1 MSARGTR
8 PVIQPHR
15 AAGVLA
21 LALWLA
27 CAAAW
32 AQTESEATAPAQV
45 GSGTLSYD
53 PYGPGD
59 HNWQRKW
66 VFSYPGKLKA
76 SWRPPASDG
85 GSAVTAY
92 RVYWYQTADYAGTV
106 QSMDVTPSGAGLQVH
121 YVTGLTDGVEYG
133 VGVTAVNA
141 AGEGPFR
148 SGTGAALASLP
159 YTSPRDD
166 FYVNVPQTRHD
177 MQVGSLSA
185 ARAAAA
191 GTLRVTWSRP
201 TGSKVLDH
209 YTVSWAR
216 DGSATVAGTAQVA
229 KTASSYDI
237 TGVTAGQRYRIEVD
251 TLYRLTAGDE
261 GQLKTTEVTVA
272 TPYGAPAAPRDLE
285 VLGNDASLAVSWSAP
300 AADGGSPVT
309 GYRLSWSAPGTTAG
323 SQDLGP
329 AVRAH
334 TIANLSNELAY
345 TVTLTASNAYYTGP
359 EASGA
364 DTPFLDGVPSF
375 GDATV
380 PAQTRIANLP
390 GAPDL
395 TLPAASGGNL
405 GLSYRLSPA
414 VPGLTFDPETRV
426 LSGMATH
433 PGQHQM
439 TYRAD
444 DGDRFTAAADA
455 AVLTFTLTVK
465 LTTPPTAAP
474 ITKDAYENLPL
485 TFAESDFTDA
495 FSDPDDGDSLSSVA
509 VCPPPATAGRLTLG
523 TRVIDP
529 CLRFDPDALDT
540 LVFTPAADYT
550 GTATFGFHLWDQ
562 PGGVTALTNA
572 TITVHPND
580 PPLAAASSAPF
591 GSVVGGRTGT
601 LTNTSRDPDDDA
613 MTWHWEQIAGAT
625 VALSDAT
632 AESPTFTA
640 PDSMEQL
647 TFRLTATDEHGA
659 SDTATVSLDVYTP
672 PAAPATLTAA
682 TSPGTVTLRW
692 TAGAANGAA
701 IESWWYAF
709 SGDGGTTWSD
719 WSGVGAGAHVYRT
732 VVRGLQNGT
741 AYTFAVRARNA
752 AGDGV
757 QRTVT
762 ATPGGRSNNY
772 PPVARASWEY
782 VHRYDEFG
790 RPIQTN
796 LHLSAKASTDPDLA
810 GFGNPLDY
818 LTFRWTQVRDDPA
831 VWRHDVRWPTS
842 RFPYLD
848 PEPKYPVDLVYRLTV
863 TDRGWLSDTTYLTVK
878 VRYPAGRPS
887 LGLTRS
893 IALGLQPG
901 ETLSKVLPAA
911 TGGNGTLTYGITPP
925 AAGVMSFDAAKREV
939 TFTPTAAGTW
949 NFGYN
954 VTDADGDSDTIK
966 VTLRAAAGTAPQFAA
981 GASIQDLRLLT
992 GREVGPAAAA
1002 RPQPALPRATGGN
1015 GDLAYSLK
1023 PDVPGLSFD
1032 PSTRLIAGTPTT
1044 AGSYAMTYRAVD
1056 SDADAGDADSATLN
1070 FTIEVVENTT
1080 PVALFAG
1087 QTVDVSV
1094 KIPGPEW
1101 GENPTDYPYGVD
1113 LRGYFYDADGD
1124 DLEFVMDWI
1133 PSEVRVIKCTN
1144 YRYDH
1149 CLFTTEE
1156 KTQKFTVY
1164 AVDPS
1169 GAKVSQHFRLTGL
1182 PANRAPAITYED
1194 GSGGGT
1200 DLRDGHV
1207 AGRCGRV
1214 IRKRPLI
1221 YYFSDPDG
1229 DHLTYRAQ
1237 SASPRARVTLNVG
1250 PVGSQWSPYNRQ
1262 RVPYLTVDVTDGNVT
1277 NWTTT
1282 VTVTA
1287 SDPEGLSVSL
1297 VIPLTVY
1304 NVPEDGNSAPCSL
1317 PDPWP
1322 TFGDVQLADQSWPAT
1337 KAIIPLTLPE
1347 ASDGTPPLAYS
1358 LAPPVPGL
1366 TFDAATRTLSGTPT
1380 TVADA
1385 TAMTYRVTDSLSEDP
1400 TNSRIST
1407 LGFNITITGNAV
1419 GTNAPT
1425 SAAIA
1430 VTIAEDTVHTF
1441 AANDFAFSD
1450 ADPDEQLHKLQIE
1463 TLPAH
1468 GTLRLNDVE
1477 QAAGAQIARADL
1489 SALEYHPPAHWH
1501 GLTSFTFKVLDTTE
1515 RASTQAYDASV
1526 VVNPVNDVPTSADF
1540 ERTVAEDTTL
1550 TFVSTDFAFL
1560 DADGDDD
1567 ARSAVV
1573 IASLPAAA
1581 AGTLKLAGTAVT
1593 AGQSI
1598 LAPAY
1603 TLDGL
1608 QFAPAA
1614 NWNGTAAFR
1623 FGVVDSSG
1631 AASLASNTATI
1642 RVTAVN
1648 DPPATAAITRSID
1661 EDTTLELTLA
1671 DFTFDDPDAGDQF
1684 KAIVFKQAPQSGDP
1698 AQPAGTLSSFHGS
1711 VQTVIDGDDTVAVAG
1726 LTRLEYRP
1734 DTNFAGQV
1742 KFTFTVR
1749 DQADADSRLASGV
1762 VQVDPVN
1769 DPPTSQDASV
1779 SASEDQTVSLETRFA
1794 FNDLDAGD
1802 SLKAVQ
1808 VASLPAAAAGA
1819 LKVGAVPVLDGQ
1831 SIPAGSLPDLVFAP
1845 AANWHG
1851 ATQFDFRV
1859 VDQADAGSKD
1869 TYTLSIVVASVPD
1882 APTAAD
1888 LKHKWVPGLDFLA
1901 LFESVFADPDEGD
1914 HLKKVKLETTPTG
1927 GSLWNGQDRR
1937 EQGAVLGVTD
1947 LQDLVFKPQAGTY
1960 RGARVRFRVR
1970 DQTDRES
1977 AAYTLTMWRNAPPKV
1992 DALRHRTREDTPLP
2006 FRPDDFE
2013 EVFTDP
2019 DTGDGLAEVIIT
2031 SPLAAAHGS
2040 LMLDGVAISA
2050 GQVIARASLNGL
2062 VFTPT
2067 ANWNGHTTFG
2077 FKMRDRFGAE
2087 SAAATATLAVVDVND
2102 APVAAV
2108 LAVSTPEDTAFSFTA
2123 AHFEGVFS
2131 DPDSADSEKPDS
2143 LQAVRVVTLPD
2154 AGHGALALSGIAVTA
2169 EQIIAHADL
2178 GNVTFTPVANWN
2190 GEARFTFKV
2199 VDQLDAESAATAAQ
2213 VTVTAVPDAP
2223 VADTLEI
2230 GTPED
2235 IVLTFTAAD
2244 FEGVFSDVD
2253 PNDSLKAVKVVSLP
2267 DAARGK
2273 LALSGQKPD
2282 VPVEK
2287 PVDGKSP
2294 HDRLGLQPNS
2304 AVTVDQVI
2312 VRGDLGKLTFKPQ
2325 PNWTGQASFTFQVM
2339 DQSDTASATASGTI
2353 TVTDAAEAP
2362 RALALNVS
2370 TAEDATLTFT
2380 PAHFEGRFN
2389 DPDRDDSLKAVRVV
2403 SLPDAAHGE
2412 LALARTAVTAGGKI
2426 EHADLGNLT
2435 FAPVANW
2442 NGAASFTFK
2451 VVDQTDLESADAATA
2466 TVTVTAVADPPA
2478 AAALG
2483 TTTAEDTALTF
2494 AAADFT
2500 DVFSDPDS
2508 GDSLKAV
2515 KVVSL
2520 PAEAQG
2526 ALALNGTGVTV
2537 DQVMGKGDLG
2547 TLTFTPAANF
2557 AAAATFGFQ
2566 VLDPG
2571 DRASATATATIT
2583 VTAVA
2588 DPPAATALS
2597 TSTAEETALTFA
2609 ANDFEGVFTDPD
2621 AGDSLKAVKVMTLPA
2636 ATAGALELSGSAV
2649 TAEQTIVHADLGNVT
2664 FTPGADWNGDASF
2677 TFKVVDQSDAESAAA
2692 TATVTVT
2699 AVADPPAAAALG
2711 KSTAED
2717 TALTFA
2723 AADFTGVF
2731 SDPDPG
2737 DSLKS
2742 VMVTSLPDAEHG
2754 ALALSGIAVTVDQ
2767 VILQGDL
2774 GTLVFAPVAN
2784 WNGQASFMF
2793 KVVDQTDAESAAAA
2807 TATITVTAVADA
2819 PEATALSK
2827 STAEE
2832 TALTFAASDFEG
2844 VFTDPEGDS
2853 LKSVKVVTLPAATA
2867 GVLALGGKAV
2877 TANQVIVKAD
2887 LGTLVFTP
2895 VANWNG
2901 QATFTFKV
2909 VDTTDT
2915 EAAATA
2921 TATVTVTAVAD
2932 APEATALSES
2942 TAEDTAL
2949 TFAASDFDGVFTDP
2963 DSGDSLKSVKV
2974 ITLPAATAG
2983 VLALG
2988 GTAVTVDQVIVK
3000 GDLGTLVFTPVA
3012 NWNGDATFT
3021 FQVSDRSDR
3030 LSGTATATV
3039 TVTAVNDAPAA
3050 SALQVSTAEDTA
3062 LTFAASDFEGKF
3074 SDLDAGDSL
3083 KSVKVVTLPAATA
3096 GVLALG
3102 GTAVSADDVIV
3113 KGSLGT
3119 LTFTPV
3125 ANWNGDATFT
3135 FKVVDKSDAASAA
3148 AATATVTVTAVA
3160 DAPAASA
3167 LQVSTAEDTAR
3178 TFTASDFEGVFT
3190 DADGDSLKSVKVV
3203 TLPAAT
3209 EGALALGGTALTA
3222 EQVIVKADLGTLTF
3236 TPVANYAGDA
3246 TFTFKVVD
3254 TTDAEAAATATATV
3268 TVTAEADAPAASAL
3282 QVSTAEDTARTFTA
3296 SDFEGVFTDPD
3307 GDTLKSVKVVTLPV
3321 AAAGALALGGTA
3333 VSADDVIVKGSLGTL
3348 KFTPVANWNGDA
3360 TFTFKVVDQ
3369 SDAEAASAATA
3380 TVTVTAVAD
3389 APAASALSVSTTEE
3403 TARTFTASDFEGVFT
3418 DADGDS
3424 LKSVK
3429 VVTLPAATAGALALN
3444 GTAVSADDVIV
3455 KGDLG
3460 TLVFTP
3466 VANWNGD
3473 ASFTFKVVDT
3483 TDAESAAAA
3492 TATATV
3498 TVTAVNDVPVA
3509 SALSVS
3515 TLEDTALTFA
3525 ASDFG
3530 GVVTDADAGDSLK
3543 SVKVV
3548 TLPAATAGVLALGG
3562 TAVTANQVIAKA
3574 DLGTLVFTPVANWN
3588 GDATFTFKVVDQADA
3603 ESAAAATATVTVTA
3617 VNDAPA
3623 ASALQVSTLEDTALT
3638 FTAAQFEGVFTDAD
3652 AGDSLKSV
3660 KVVTLPA
3667 ATAGV
3672 LALNGTAVTA
3682 EQVIVKADLGTL
3694 VFTPVANW
3702 NGDATFTF
3710 KVADPEDAESATA
3723 TATVSVTTVN
3733 DVPTASALKVST
3745 AEDTA
3750 LTFTAAD
3757 FDGVFSDVDG
3767 DTLKSVKVVT
3777 LPAATAGVLALNGT
3791 ALTANQKIA
3800 HGSLGTL
3807 KFTPVANWNG
3817 DATFTFK
3824 VADQSDAESA
3834 AAATATVTVTAVAD
3848 APAASTL
3855 NVSTSEDTAL
3865 TFTAS
3870 DFEGVFTDA
3879 DAGDSLKAVK
3889 VVSLPAAA
3897 TEGALALGGTAVT
3910 ADDVIAKADLGTL
3923 KFTPVTNFT
3932 GAATFTFKVVDTSD
3946 AESAD
3951 AATARVTV
3959 GSTNDAPAAGPL
3971 QASTSEDTALTFTA
3985 AHFEGVFTDA
3995 DTGDSLKAVRVVTLP
4010 AATEGALALGGTAVT
4025 ADDVIAK
4032 ADLGTLVFTPVANW
4046 NGDASFTF
4054 KVADQSDAESA
4065 AATATVTVSAVNDAP
4080 AAGPLRVSTSEDT
4093 ALTFTAAHFEGVF
4106 TDTDT
4111 GDSLKAVRVVT
4122 LPAATEGALA
4132 LSGTAVTADDV
4143 IAKADLG
4150 TLKFTPAA
4158 NWNGDASFTFKVADQ
4173 SDAESAAATATVT
4186 VSAVNDAPTAGA
4198 LGKTTAE
4205 DTALAFTASDF
4216 DGAFSDADTGDSL
4229 KTVKVVSLPAATEGA
4244 LTLGATAVT
4253 ANQVIARGDLGTL
4266 KFTPVANWN
4275 GDATFTY
4282 KVVDTTDAESAAAAT
4297 ATVTVTAVNDA
4308 PAAGPL
4314 GKTTAEDTALT
4325 FAPSDFSGVFSDPDT
4340 GDSLKAVKVVTLPAA
4355 AAGALAQNGT
4365 AVTAN
4370 QVIVKA
4376 DLGSLVFTPVANYA
4390 GDATFTFKVTDQS
4403 DAESADA
4410 TATVTVTAE
4419 GDAPMHR
4426 LEPGQSPSASLVNV
4440 STTEDTPVSFTAAAF
4455 EGVFSDPDSGDS
4467 LKAVKVVTLPAATA
4481 GTLALGGTAV
4491 TANQKIVKGDLG
4503 TLTFTPVANWN
4514 GDATFTFKVVDQS
4527 DAESAAAATA
4537 TVTVTAVNDA
4547 PEAGALKV
4555 STEEDTALTFAAS
4568 DFEGKF
4574 SDLDSDDSLKAV
4586 KVVTLPVA
4594 TEGAL
4599 ALGGTAVTANQKIA
4613 KGDLGTLKFTPAA
4626 NWNGDA
4632 TFTFKVVDQSNA
4644 ESAAAATVTVTVTKE
4659 ADAPAASALKVS
4671 TDEDT
4676 ALTFTA
4682 SDFEGVF
4689 TDADGDSLKSVKVV
4703 TLPAATGGAL
4713 ALGGTAVTANQVIV
4727 KADLGTLKFTPVANW
4742 NGDATFTFKVVDS
4755 TDAESAAAATA
4766 TVTVTAKNDAPA
4778 ASALNVSTDEDT
4790 ALAFTAANFEG
4801 KFSDPDTGDSLKT
4814 VKVVTLPAATAG
4826 VLALGGTAVTA
4837 NQVIVKADLGTLK
4850 FTPVA
4855 NWNGDASFTFKVAD
4869 QSNAESASA
4878 ATATVTVTA
4887 AADAPAARTL
4897 NVSTAEETALTF
4909 TASDFEGVFTDADGD
4924 SLKSVKV
4931 VTLPAVTAGALALGG
4946 TGVTA
4951 NQNIV
4956 KADLGTLKFTPV
4968 ANYTGQA
4975 TFTFKVVDTTNA
4987 ESAAAATARV
4997 TVTAVNDAPAAS
5009 ALKVSTS
5016 EDTALTFAASDFE
5029 GAFSDP
5035 DSDDSLKSVKVT
5047 TLPAA
5052 AHGALA
5058 LNGSSVTANQVIAK
5072 ADLGTLKFTPAAD
5085 WNGDASFT
5093 FKVVDQS
5100 DAASA
5105 AAATATVTV
5114 TAVADAPAATALN
5127 VSTAEETAL
5136 TFAASDFEGVF
5147 TDPDGDSLKAVKVV
5161 TLPAATAGAL
5171 ALGGKAVT
5179 ASQKIVK
5186 ADLGT
5191 LKFTPVANYAGKAT
5205 FTFKVVDTTDAASA
5219 AAATATVTVT
5229 AVNDAPEASALQV
5242 STAEDTARTF
5252 TAANFE
5258 GTFSD
5263 PDSGDSLKAV
5273 KVVTLPATAAGALA
5287 LNGTAVTANQKIVKA
5302 DLGTLKFTPVANYAG
5317 DATFT
5322 FKVVDTADAES
5333 ASAATATVT
5342 VTAVADAPAAL
5353 TLNVSTAEDTARTFT
5368 AANFEGAFSDPDS
5381 GDGLKSVKV
5390 VTLPAATAGVLAL
5403 NATAVTANQKIAKGS
5418 LGTLKFTPVANW
5430 HGQATFTF
5438 KVEDTTDAESAS
5450 AATATVTVTAVNDAP
5465 TAGALSKSTAEDT
5478 ALTFATADFTGK
5490 FSDPD
5495 TGDSLKA
5502 VKVVTLPAATAGA
5515 LALGT
5520 TAVTADQVIAK
5531 ADLGTLKFTPV
5542 ANYAGTATFTFKVVD
5557 KADAESAAAATVTI
5571 TVGGA
5576 NDAPTASTLNVSTAE
5591 DTALTFTASDFE
5603 GAFSDPDSGDSLK
5616 AVKVVT
5622 LPAATAGALALG
5634 TTAVTADQV
5643 IAKADLGTLKFTPV
5657 ANYAGTATFTFKVTD
5672 KSDAESA
5679 AAATARVTVT
5689 AVADA
5694 PVATA
5699 LGKSTAEDTALTFA
5713 ASDFTG
5719 VFSDADGDSLKA
5731 VKVVTLPAAAQGA
5744 LALDGT
5750 GVGANQ
5756 VIAHADLGTLK
5767 FTPAADWNGK
5777 ATFGF
5782 RVSDPSDR
5790 LSAEA
5795 TATVTVTAVADAPA
5809 AGELTASTAEDTALT
5824 FAASDFD
5831 GVFSDADGD
5840 TLKAVKVATLPAAT
5854 AGALALDG
5862 TAVTAN
5868 QSIVSAKLG
5877 TLKFT
5882 PAADWNGE
5890 ASFTFKV
5897 VDTTNAESDAAT
5909 VTVTVTAAADPPA
5922 AGALGKTTEEDTAL
5936 TFVPADFSGVFSDPD
5951 AGDSLKAVRIV
5962 SLPAATEGALALG
5975 PDAVAE
5981 DAVIPH
5987 GDLGGLK
5994 FTPAADWNGD
6004 ATFTFKVVDQTDAE
6018 SADATATV
6026 TVTAVGDAPK
6036 QRLESGQ
6043 SPTAALVSVS
6053 TTEDTAV
6060 SFTAAAFDAVFSDPD
6075 ENDSLKAVQVASLPD
6090 IGHGVLSLGADA
6102 VSAEQKIA
6110 HADLGT
6116 LTFTPAANWHGD
6128 ASFTFK
6134 LLDQS
6139 DAASEAAKATITVT
6153 AVNDAPA
6160 AAALSLST
6168 VEDTALTFTAA
6179 HFEDVFSDAD
6189 TGDSLKSV
6197 KVVTLPA
6204 ATEGALALGGAA
6216 VTAEQ
6221 EIAHGD
6227 LGTLTFTPAAAY
6239 KGRVTFT
6246 FKVLDQSAEASAA
6259 ATATITVTDRND
6271 GPIAPGEIPDQWATQ
6286 GVPFTYTAPADLFTD
6301 ADDDPLE
6308 WSAEVRVSGDAQG
6321 SSVVAAL
6328 PDWVTFG
6335 KTTRTFQGTPAATDL
6350 GSTTIRV
6357 IATDPEEAFAYV
6369 EFKLTVL
6376 PPVQVSVTGPAQP
6389 VAEGT
6394 PAAFT
6399 VALSRAAPEDV
6410 TVRWATADGTG
6421 DDAATAGSDYLAQA
6435 ETDLTIS
6442 AGQTERIVAVATLDD
6457 GATEDAETFAVQLSL
6472 AAGGLPAGVELG
6484 ATSATAS
6491 IVDAPPPPA
6500 KSRVPKND
6508 DRAMVSLVT
6517 PAPVQEGDTA
6527 VIEIVLSK
6535 PVAEALTVHW
6545 ATADASASAAAGDY
6559 EPHAAVLVTFAA
6571 GDTRRSAQVATYADD
6586 LEEGTETFL
6595 LSLSAQELPAGV
6607 ARGVSQVTV
6616 AIEEDRRPVADAGP
6630 DQEVAPGA
6638 MVTLDGSA
6646 SHHPGGDPITGYAW
6660 TQSGGE
6666 PVDLDDIGS
6675 AAPRFTAPELPGALT
6690 FELVVDA
6697 GGVDSLPDAVTVT
6710 VRDAKPRFLETVG
6723 DLTFVAEREIEPI
6736 TLPAASGGNGPLTH
6750 ALSSEPAGLA
6760 GLMFDPATRV
6770 LSGTPDRHG
6779 RLTFTYVAHDADA
6792 NRELSDAAVLT
6803 FVVTVREAPYRR
6815 ILRPVLAALGRATLY
6830 GARSTIGTRFAP
6842 EAAADGQSGTLN
6854 VSGHQVPLEAAADG
6868 AQAAAAADAEWF
6880 PPAYRDRD
6888 RDDSHVVSL
6897 DELLGGSAFTMPLAA
6912 AAETAAVETAT
6923 ADGEGGPALRWTLWG
6938 QGHRQGFGGEPEA
6951 EASIQ
6956 GDLTTAWLGLEASP
6970 AGAPWLAGVA
6980 VSRSLHGG
6988 ADYTV
6993 EGGDQ
6998 EGETGRMDA
7007 SFTALYPYARFQP
7020 AAGTEITA
7028 LLGAGLGEAVHDRD
7042 GAARETGD
7050 LTLLLGAIGLR
7061 QALSAPAG
7069 WLELAV
7075 RGDGGVAWLMTGPG
7089 GQAMHD
7095 LVAVAAN
7102 ARLGLEAAARLPLAG
7117 GELRPFV
7124 EAAGRYDAG
7133 DDVTGAGLEVAGGLR
7148 YAVPSFE
7155 LEARG
7160 RLLALHTATAYR
7172 EHGLSVTARV
7182 GPGAGGHGLSLALSP
7197 RWGAPTGAA
7206 EALWRD
7212 ELPAAD
7218 LPAPA
7223 STAGAL
7229 DGSIAYG
7236 IALADTGVLTPFAEV
7251 GVTDGSHRVR
7261 VGTRIGIE
7269 PDDGFRSLTVE
7280 LGAERSETGFGAPDY
7295 QFGFEIGVSY

>member
-1 MSARGTR
+1 MKTPDTRGTR

-32 AQTESEATAPAQV
+32 AQTDSEATAPAQV
-45 GSGTLSYD
+45 GSGTLNYD

-66 VFSYPGKLKA
+66 VFSYPGKLKV

-106 QSMDVTPSGAGLQVH
+106 QSRDVAPSGAGLHVH

-148 SGTGAALASLP
+148 SGAGAALASLP

-166 FYVNVPQTRHD
+166 FYVNVPSTRHD
-177 MQVGSLSA
+177 MQVGDLSV
-185 ARAAAA
+185 ARAAA

-216 DGSATVAGTAQVA
+216 AGTATVAGTAKVA
-229 KTASSYDI
+229 KTASSYDM
-237 TGVTAGQRYRIEVD
+237 TGLTGGQRYRIEVD

-272 TPYGAPAAPRDLE
+272 TPYGAPSAPRDLE

-334 TIANLSNELAY
+334 AIANLSNDLAY

-444 DGDRFTAAADA
+444 DGDRFTTAADA
-455 AVLTFTLTVK
+455 AVLTFTLTVDND
-465 LTTPPTAAP
+465 TAPTAAP
-474 ITKDAYENLPL
+474 IAKDAYENVPL
-485 TFAESDFTDA
+485 AFAASDFTAA
-495 FSDPDDGDSLSSVA
+495 FSDADAGDSLSGVIVLSLPRA
-509 VCPPPATAGRLTLG
+509 SAGRLTLG
-523 TRVIDP
+523 DTPVAAGWIAKAD
-529 CLRFDPDALDT
+529 LDT
-540 LVFTPAADYT
+540 LVFAPAADYS
-550 GTATFGFHLWDQ
+550 GSATFRFSLLDQ
-562 PGGVTALTNA
+562 PGANSALATA

-591 GSVVGGRTGT
+591 GSVVGGRTVT
-601 LTNTSRDPDDDA
+601 LTNTSRDPDGDT
-613 MTWHWEQIAGAT
+613 MTWHWEQTAGAT

-659 SDTATVSLDVYTP
+659 SDTATVSLDGYTP

-719 WSGVGAGAHVYRT
+719 WSRVGAGAHVYRT

-762 ATPGGRSNNY
+762 ATPGGRSNTY

-790 RPIQTN
+790 RLIQTD

-810 GFGNPLDY
+810 DLGNPLDY

-1002 RPQPALPRATGGN
+1002 RPQPALPLATGGN

-1032 PSTRLIAGTPTT
+1032 PSTRRIAGTPTT

-1070 FTIEVVENTT
+1070 FTIEVVENTA

-1156 KTQKFTVY
+1156 KTRKFTVY

-1194 GSGGGT
+1194 GSDGGT

-1385 TAMTYRVTDSLSEDP
+1385 TAMTYTVTDSLSEDP

-1430 VTIAEDTVHTF
+1430 VTIGEDTVHTF

-1501 GLTSFTFKVLDTTE
+1501 GLTSFTFKVLDTTGT
-1515 RASTQAYDASV
+1515 ASTQAYDASV
-1526 VVNPVNDVPTSADF
+1526 VVTPVNDVPTSADF

-1642 RVTAVN
+1642 RVTPVN
-1648 DPPATAAITRSID
+1648 DPPATADITRSID

-1734 DTNFAGQV
+1734 DANFAGQV

-1779 SASEDQTVSLETRFA
+1779 SASEDQTVSLATRFA

-1869 TYTLSIVVASVPD
+1869 TYTLSIAVASVAD

-2013 EVFTDP
+2013 EVFTDS

-2040 LMLDGVAISA
+2040 LMLDGVAVSA

-2062 VFTPT
+2062 VFTPA

-2087 SAAATATLAVVDVND
+2087 SAAATATLAVADVND

-2154 AGHGALALSGIAVTA
+2154 AAHGELALDGTAVTA
-2169 EQIIAHADL
+2169 GGKIEHADL
-2178 GNVTFTPVANWN
+2178 GSLTFTPVANWN
-2190 GEARFTFKV
+2190 GAASFTFKV

-2223 VADTLEI
+2223 VADTLEVR
-2230 GTPED
+2230 TPED

-2267 DAARGK
+2267 DAAHGA
-2273 LALSGQKPD
+2273 LALNDQKAD
-2282 VPVEK
+2282 
-2287 PVDGKSP
+2287 
-2294 HDRLGLQPNS
+2294 S

-2312 VRGDLGKLTFKPQ
+2312 VHGDLGKLTFKPQ

-2339 DQSDTASATASGTI
+2339 DQSDTASATALATI

-2362 RALALNVS
+2362 VAGALNLS
-2370 TAEDATLTFT
+2370 TAEDETLTFT
-2380 PAHFEGRFN
+2380 AAHFEGTFT
-2389 DPDRDDSLKAVRVV
+2389 DPDADDSLKAVRVA

-2412 LALARTAVTAGGKI
+2412 LALDGTAVTADSKI
-2426 EHADLGNLT
+2426 EHADLGSLT
-2435 FAPVANW
+2435 FVPVANW
-2442 NGAASFTFK
+2442 NGEASFTFK
-2451 VVDQTDLESADAATA
+2451 VVDQTDTESADAATA

-2478 AAALG
+2478 AGALG
-2483 TTTAEDTALTF
+2483 KSTVEDTALTF

-2500 DVFSDPDS
+2500 GVFSDPDS

-2526 ALALNGTGVTV
+2526 ALALNGTAVTV
-2537 DQVMGKGDLG
+2537 DQVIGKGDLG

-2566 VLDPG
+2566 VLDPD

-2609 ANDFEGVFTDPD
+2609 ASDFEGVFTDPD

-2636 ATAGALELSGSAV
+2636 ATAGALALSGIAV
-2649 TAEQTIVHADLGNVT
+2649 TAEQTVVHADLGNVT
-2664 FTPGADWNGDASF
+2664 FTPVADWNGDVSF

-2692 TATVTVT
+2692 KATVTVT
-2699 AVADPPAAAALG
+2699 AVADPPAATALST
-2711 KSTAED
+2711 STAED

-2767 VILQGDL
+2767 VIVKGDL

-2793 KVVDQTDAESAAAA
+2793 KVVDQSDAESAAAA

-2844 VFTDPEGDS
+2844 VFTDADGDS
-2853 LKSVKVVTLPAATA
+2853 LKSVKVVTLPAATEGA
-2867 GVLALGGKAV
+2867 LALGGTAV
-2877 TANQVIVKAD
+2877 TAEQVIVKAD

-2909 VDTTDT
+2909 VDTTDA
-2915 EAAATA
+2915 EAAAA
-2921 TATVTVTAVAD
+2921 ATVTVTAVAD
-2932 APEATALSES
+2932 APAASALSVS
-2942 TAEDTAL
+2942 TAEETAL

-2963 DSGDSLKSVKV
+2963 DAGDSLKSVKV

-3000 GDLGTLVFTPVA
+3000 GDLGTLTFTPVA

-3039 TVTAVNDAPAA
+3039 TVTAVNDAPTAG
-3050 SALQVSTAEDTA
+3050 ALGKSTAEDTA

-3167 LQVSTAEDTAR
+3167 LSVSTAEDTAR

-3222 EQVIVKADLGTLTF
+3222 EQVIVKADLGTLKF

-3254 TTDAEAAATATATV
+3254 TTDAEAAA
-3268 TVTAEADAPAASAL
+3268 
-3282 QVSTAEDTARTFTA
+3282 
-3296 SDFEGVFTDPD
+3296 
-3307 GDTLKSVKVVTLPV
+3307 
-3321 AAAGALALGGTA
+3321 
-3333 VSADDVIVKGSLGTL
+3333 
-3348 KFTPVANWNGDA
+3348 
-3360 TFTFKVVDQ
+3360 
-3369 SDAEAASAATA
+3369 AATA

-3389 APAASALSVSTTEE
+3389 APAASALSVSTSEDTALTFTASDFEGVFADADAGDSLKSVKVVTLPAASEGALALNGTAVTAEQVIVKGDLGTLVFTPVANWNGYATFTFKVVDQSDAEAEAAATATVTVTAVADAPTAGTLQVSTAEE

-3444 GTAVSADDVIV
+3444 GTAVSAADVIV
-3455 KGDLG
+3455 KGSLG

-3483 TDAESAAAA
+3483 TDAEAAAA
-3492 TATATV
+3492 ATATV

-3548 TLPAATAGVLALGG
+3548 TLPAATAGALALGGTALTANQVIAKADLGTLVFTPVANWNGAASFTFKVVDTTDAESAAAATATVTVTAVNDVPVASALSVSTTEDTALTFASSDFEGVFTDADASDSLKTVKVVTLPAATAGTLALNGTAVTANQKIVKGDLGTLVFTPVAHWNGAATFTFKVADQSDAESAAAATATVTVTAVNDVPVASALKVSTSEDTALTFTASDFEGVFTDADASDSLKTVKVVSLPAATAGTLALGG
-3562 TAVTANQVIAKA
+3562 TAVTANQVIVKG

-3588 GDATFTFKVVDQADA
+3588 GDATFTFKVVDQ
-3603 ESAAAATATVTVTA
+3603 
-3617 VNDAPA
+3617 
-3623 ASALQVSTLEDTALT
+3623 
-3638 FTAAQFEGVFTDAD
+3638 
-3652 AGDSLKSV
+3652 
-3660 KVVTLPA
+3660 
-3667 ATAGV
+3667 
-3672 LALNGTAVTA
+3672 
-3682 EQVIVKADLGTL
+3682 
-3694 VFTPVANW
+3694 
-3702 NGDATFTF
+3702 
-3710 KVADPEDAESATA
+3710 
-3723 TATVSVTTVN
+3723 
-3733 DVPTASALKVST
+3733 
-3745 AEDTA
+3745 
-3750 LTFTAAD
+3750 
-3757 FDGVFSDVDG
+3757 
-3767 DTLKSVKVVT
+3767 
-3777 LPAATAGVLALNGT
+3777 
-3791 ALTANQKIA
+3791 
-3800 HGSLGTL
+3800 
-3807 KFTPVANWNG
+3807 
-3817 DATFTFK
+3817 
-3824 VADQSDAESA
+3824 SDAESV

-3865 TFTAS
+3865 TFTAA
-3870 DFEGVFTDA
+3870 DFEGVFSDP
-3879 DAGDSLKAVK
+3879 DSGDSLKSVE
-3889 VVSLPAAA
+3889 VVSLPAATA
-3897 TEGALALGGTAVT
+3897 GALALNGTAVS

-3959 GSTNDAPAAGPL
+3959 GSTNDAPAASAL
-3971 QASTSEDTALTFTA
+3971 NVSTNEDTALTFTA

-4025 ADDVIAK
+4025 ADDVIVK
-4032 ADLGTLVFTPVANW
+4032 GSLGTLKFTPVVNW

-4111 GDSLKAVRVVT
+4111 GDSLKAVRVVS

-4150 TLKFTPAA
+4150 TLKFTSAA

-4173 SDAESAAATATVT
+4173 SDAESAAATATATVT

-4216 DGAFSDADTGDSL
+4216 EGVFSDADTGDSL

-4244 LTLGATAVT
+4244 LALGATAVT

-4455 EGVFSDPDSGDS
+4455 ERVFSDPDSGDS

-4481 GTLALGGTAV
+4481 GALALNGTAV
-4491 TANQKIVKGDLG
+4491 SADDVIVKGSLG
-4503 TLTFTPVANWN
+4503 TLKFTPVANWN

-4547 PEAGALKV
+4547 PAASALQV
-4555 STEEDTALTFAAS
+4555 STAEDTALTFAAS
-4568 DFEGKF
+4568 DFDGKF
-4574 SDLDSDDSLKAV
+4574 SDLDSGDSLKAV
-4586 KVVTLPVA
+4586 IVATLPAA
-4594 TEGAL
+4594 TAGTL
-4599 ALGGTAVTANQKIA
+4599 ALGGTAVTANQKIV
-4613 KGDLGTLKFTPAA
+4613 KGSLGTLKFTPAA
-4626 NWNGDA
+4626 NWNGQA
-4632 TFTFKVVDQSNA
+4632 SFTFKVVDQSDA
-4644 ESAAAATVTVTVTKE
+4644 ESAAAATATVTVTAV
-4659 ADAPAASALKVS
+4659 ADTPAAGVLDVS
-4671 TDEDT
+4671 TAEET
-4676 ALTFTA
+4676 ALTFAT

-4689 TDADGDSLKSVKVV
+4689 TDPDGDSLKSVKVV
-4703 TLPAATGGAL
+4703 TLPAATAGAL

-4727 KADLGTLKFTPVANW
+4727 KADLGTLKFTPVANYA
-4742 NGDATFTFKVVDS
+4742 GQATFTFKVVDA

-4766 TVTVTAKNDAPA
+4766 RVTVTAVNDAPA
-4778 ASALNVSTDEDT
+4778 ASALQVSTAEDT

-4801 KFSDPDTGDSLKT
+4801 KFSDPDTGDSLKA

-4826 VLALGGTAVTA
+4826 VLALGGTAVTKDQKVA
-4837 NQVIVKADLGTLK
+4837 HGSLGTLN

-4855 NWNGDASFTFKVAD
+4855 NWNGQASFTFKVVD
-4869 QSNAESASA
+4869 QSDAESAST

-4887 AADAPAARTL
+4887 VADAPAAGTL

-4909 TASDFEGVFTDADGD
+4909 AASDFEGVFTDPDGD
-4924 SLKSVKV
+4924 SLKAVKV
-4931 VTLPAVTAGALALGG
+4931 VTLPAATAGALALGG
-4946 TGVTA
+4946 TAVTA
-4951 NQNIV
+4951 NRNIV

-4968 ANYTGQA
+4968 ANYAGQA

-5009 ALKVSTS
+5009 VLKVSTA

-5035 DSDDSLKSVKVT
+5035 DSGDSLKSVMVT

-5058 LNGSSVTANQVIAK
+5058 LGTTAVSTNQNIVSG
-5072 ADLGTLKFTPAAD
+5072 DLGTLKFTPAAD

-5114 TAVADAPAATALN
+5114 TAVADAPAASALN

-5229 AVNDAPEASALQV
+5229 AVNDAPVASALQV

-5258 GTFSD
+5258 GAFSD
-5263 PDSGDSLKAV
+5263 PDSGDSLKSV

-5478 ALTFATADFTGK
+5478 ALTFTAADFTGK

-5557 KADAESAAAATVTI
+5557 KADAESASAATATVTV
-5571 TVGGA
+5571 TAVA
-5576 NDAPTASTLNVSTAE
+5576 DAPAALTLNVSTAE
-5591 DTALTFTASDFE
+5591 DTARTFTAANFE
-5603 GAFSDPDSGDSLK
+5603 GAFSDPDSGDGLK
-5616 AVKVVT
+5616 SVKVVT

-5643 IAKADLGTLKFTPV
+5643 IAKGSLGTLKFTPV

-5756 VIAHADLGTLK
+5756 VIAHADLGTLT

-5824 FAASDFD
+5824 FAASDFE

-5840 TLKAVKVATLPAAT
+5840 ALKAVKVATLPAA
-5854 AGALALDG
+5854 AQGALALG
-5862 TAVTAN
+5862 TTAVSKN
-5868 QSIVSAKLG
+5868 QNIVSADLG

-5882 PAADWNGE
+5882 PAANWNGE

-5897 VDTTNAESDAAT
+5897 VDKTNAESDAAT
-5909 VTVTVTAAADPPA
+5909 ATVTVTAAADPPA

-5936 TFVPADFSGVFSDPD
+5936 TFAPADFSGVFSDPD

-6026 TVTAVGDAPK
+6026 TVTAVGDAPQQLK
-6036 QRLESGQ
+6036 PGE
-6043 SPTAALVSVS
+6043 SPTASLVSVS

-6090 IGHGVLSLGADA
+6090 IGHGVLALGADA
-6102 VSAEQKIA
+6102 VSAEQEIA

-6116 LTFTPAANWHGD
+6116 LTFTPAANWHGE

-6139 DAASEAAKATITVT
+6139 DAASEAATATITVT

-6168 VEDTALTFTAA
+6168 VEDTALTFTASD
-6179 HFEDVFSDAD
+6179 FEEKFSDPD

-6259 ATATITVTDRND
+6259 ATATIEVTDRND

-6508 DRAMVSLVT
+6508 DRAVVSLVT

-6545 ATADASASAAAGDY
+6545 ATADGSASAAAGDY
-6559 EPHAAVLVTFAA
+6559 EPHAAVPVTFAA
-6571 GDTRRSAQVATYADD
+6571 GDTRRSAQVATHADD
-6586 LEEGTETFL
+6586 LEEGTENFL
-6595 LSLSAQELPAGV
+6595 LRLSAQALPAGV
-6607 ARGVSQVTV
+6607 ALGVSQVTV
-6616 AIEEDRRPVADAGP
+6616 AIEENRRPVADAGP

-6666 PVDLDDIGS
+6666 PVDLDDTGS

-6710 VRDAKPRFLETVG
+6710 VRDAKPVFLETVG

-6736 TLPAASGGNGPLTH
+6736 TLPPASGGNGPLTH

-6854 VSGHQVPLEAAADG
+6854 VGGHQVPLEAAADG

-6912 AAETAAVETAT
+6912 AAETAAAETAT
-6923 ADGEGGPALRWTLWG
+6923 ADGEEGPALRWTLWG